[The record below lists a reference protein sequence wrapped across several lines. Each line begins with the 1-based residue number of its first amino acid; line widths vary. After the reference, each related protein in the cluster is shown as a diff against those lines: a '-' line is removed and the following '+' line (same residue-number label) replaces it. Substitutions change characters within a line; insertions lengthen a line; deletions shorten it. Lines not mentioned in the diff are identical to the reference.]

1 MTFFRKKNMCLFV
14 FKERKK
20 KKYFSLV
27 FLRKRRDTYM
37 RERQKVFLFNNSN
50 F

>member
-37 RERQKVFLFNNSN
+37 REAKSFFI
-50 F
+50 